1 MNKTNRRRV
10 FAGDVGGTKTRL
22 AIFDVEGVALTV
34 VAEKRY
40 SSQNHASLRKIIS
53 QFLSE
58 FPEPVEVACFGV
70 AGPVRNNT
78 SDATNLPWHI
88 SATEIAERFGFRQ
101 VTLLNDLEA
110 NAWGIAALSAEDF
123 FVLNEGIVDPLGNAA
138 VIAAGTGL
146 GEAGM
151 CFDGDGWRPFATEGG
166 HTDFS
171 PGSEQE
177 IDLLRFLKNQ
187 YRHVSWE
194 RVLAGQGLVHVHDFL
209 RHYHQCEV
217 PHWLLEQMQQGDPA
231 AAISHAAQQRKDD
244 ICEEAL
250 ELFVHLYG
258 AEAGNLA
265 LKIMAT
271 GGVYIGGGIAPK
283 ILDWLKTGAFMDA
296 FLSKGRMRPLLEK
309 MPVKVI
315 LNDKTAL
322 YGPALFA
329 AKNSA

>member
-1 MNKTNRRRV
+1 MNSVTNQRV

-22 AIFDVEGVALTV
+22 AIFDVAGVQLTA
-34 VAEKRY
+34 VAEKSY
-40 SSQNHASLRKIIS
+40 PSQSHASLRKIIS
-53 QFLSE
+53 QFLAE

-78 SDATNLPWHI
+78 SNATNLPWHI
-88 SATEIAERFGFRQ
+88 SATEIAERFDFKR
-101 VTLLNDLEA
+101 VALLNDLEA
-110 NAWGIAALSAEDF
+110 NAWGIASLSAEDF
-123 FVLNEGIVDPLGNAA
+123 HVLNEGIADPQGNAA
-138 VIAAGTGL
+138 IIAAGTGL

-151 CFDGDGWRPFATEGG
+151 CFDGQGWRPFATEGG
-166 HTDFS
+166 HTSFS
-171 PGSEQE
+171 PSSEQE
-177 IDLLRFLKNQ
+177 IDLLMFLKNQ
-187 YRHVSWE
+187 YQHVSWE
-194 RVLAGQGLVHVHDFL
+194 RVLAGPGLVRVYEFL
-209 RHYHQCEV
+209 RNYHQCDV
-217 PHWLLEQMQQGDPA
+217 PLWLLEQMQQGDPA
-231 AAISHAAQQRKDD
+231 AAISLAAQQRKDD

-271 GGVYIGGGIAPK
+271 AGLYIGGGIAPK

-329 AKNSA
+329 AKGD